1 MSTQEVI
8 KQEQIIWV
16 YLKQNNILN
25 TTLVTTE
32 MNER

>member
-1 MSTQEVI
+1 MSI
-8 KQEQIIWV
+8 F
-16 YLKQNNILN
+16 LKKNILN